1 MNFFLNLLMRFFG
14 WMQPYLYIYM
24 IYIYNIHFVK
34 SYFFILDY
42 AYIFKYICIYIY
54 FGLPG
59 ENRRGQFLKGT
70 PGFNVDARGNY
81 GKPKPEAWEL

>member
-1 MNFFLNLLMRFFG
+1 M
-14 WMQPYLYIYM
+14 
-24 IYIYNIHFVK
+24 
-34 SYFFILDY
+34 
-42 AYIFKYICIYIY
+42 
-54 FGLPG
+54 PG